1 MEPALLHLVVF
12 YKILIRTMPNA
23 NGRCHAAMHIFISLM
38 RRDSRN
44 NERNGISLEQT
55 LQQLQDEHRKRT
67 DQANTLTS
75 SAIRFELRYSTEK
88 KEIADQLAALMSD
101 LTAIEEEVVPVLIMI
116 ALAFDLSTIAGF
128 LDAKLLA
135 E

>member
-1 MEPALLHLVVF
+1 MLLFHFARFFYANGACLIRQMEPALLHLVVF

-55 LQQLQDEHRKRT
+55 LQQLQDEHRKRLHSSLYRFLY
-67 DQANTLTS
+67 LTS
-75 SAIRFELRYSTEK
+75 FVCNL
-88 KEIADQLAALMSD
+88 
-101 LTAIEEEVVPVLIMI
+101 
-116 ALAFDLSTIAGF
+116 
-128 LDAKLLA
+128 
-135 E
+135 

>member
-1 MEPALLHLVVF
+1 M
-12 YKILIRTMPNA
+12 K
-23 NGRCHAAMHIFISLM
+23 
-38 RRDSRN
+38 
-44 NERNGISLEQT
+44 T
-55 LQQLQDEHRKRT
+55 L
-67 DQANTLTS
+67 
-75 SAIRFELRYSTEK
+75 

>member
-1 MEPALLHLVVF
+1 
-12 YKILIRTMPNA
+12 
-23 NGRCHAAMHIFISLM
+23 
-38 RRDSRN
+38 
-44 NERNGISLEQT
+44 
-55 LQQLQDEHRKRT
+55 
-67 DQANTLTS
+67 LTS

>member
-1 MEPALLHLVVF
+1 MLDQ
-12 YKILIRTMPNA
+12 A
-23 NGRCHAAMHIFISLM
+23 NGTCIASSRCILQNTHQNYAQ
-38 RRDSRN
+38 RKWN

>member
-55 LQQLQDEHRKRT
+55 LQQLQDEHRKRLHSSLYRFLY
-67 DQANTLTS
+67 LTS
-75 SAIRFELRYSTEK
+75 FVCNL
-88 KEIADQLAALMSD
+88 
-101 LTAIEEEVVPVLIMI
+101 
-116 ALAFDLSTIAGF
+116 
-128 LDAKLLA
+128 
-135 E
+135 

>member
-1 MEPALLHLVVF
+1 MSVTF
-12 YKILIRTMPNA
+12 
-23 NGRCHAAMHIFISLM
+23 
-38 RRDSRN
+38 
-44 NERNGISLEQT
+44 
-55 LQQLQDEHRKRT
+55 RT

-128 LDAKLLA
+128 LDEIAPLNKSRT
-135 E
+135 